1 MLKKIV
7 LLLSLAGSLLAMH
20 EVELNL
26 NNYDLDAKINF
37 DIGQFNPSVD
47 PDVFFVGGRY
57 LHGSHQHSDR
67 DLDKD
72 HELYD
77 AHFFVQQRL
86 SGNRAFKLG
95 LGAKFV
101 YTSISD
107 LDYYALP
114 LGVHVAY
121 DLPLGL
127 PVPFIAGAQLYYAP
141 QVLSWS
147 DAKNYFEYD
156 LSLDI
161 QIIDFAALTGGYR
174 KIDTDFDVSHG
185 DLTFNEAWFVGVKFR
200 F

>member
-1 MLKKIV
+1 MLKKLV
-7 LLLSLAGSLLAMH
+7 LLWVLAGTLLAMH

-26 NNYDLDAKINF
+26 NNYDLDAQLNL
-37 DIGQFNPSVD
+37 DMGQFNPAID
-47 PDVFFVGGRY
+47 PDLFFFGGRY
-57 LHGSHQHSDR
+57 LHGSHQHNDR

-77 AHFFVQQRL
+77 AHFFVQQRI
-86 SGNRAFKLG
+86 SGQRSLKLG

-101 YTSISD
+101 HTSITD
-107 LDYYALP
+107 YDYYALP
-114 LGVHVAY
+114 LGIHVAY

-127 PVPFIAGAQLYYAP
+127 PVPFIVGAQLYYAP
-141 QVLSWS
+141 QVLSWN

-161 QIIDFAALTGGYR
+161 QIIDFASLTGGYR
-174 KIDTDFDVSHG
+174 KIDTDFDTDHG
-185 DLTFNEAWFVGVKFR
+185 DIIFNEAWFVGVKFR